1 MRENCCRLHLILFK
15 QNAHLKSAYSVARP
29 AVLSLPAYTHSI
41 HIASLWILMK
51 ISAESCISG
60 RNDFSQGQ
68 HQDMHKR
75 ATGKIDLSSVKLEV
89 CFSELVQL
97 IQSVKHISKKN
108 TQIENQ
114 KLNVWSRKA
123 LLSYVFYISVFIGY
137 IE

>member
-1 MRENCCRLHLILFK
+1 
-15 QNAHLKSAYSVARP
+15 
-29 AVLSLPAYTHSI
+29 
-41 HIASLWILMK
+41 
-51 ISAESCISG
+51 
-60 RNDFSQGQ
+60 
-68 HQDMHKR
+68 MHKR